1 MNIQVEDKRER
12 GSVEVSNTPT
22 VEVSSRAA
30 ERTTVEADV
39 EVSNVEAEAKS
50 GVRIPVAE
58 GRVSLFAALSARC
71 SSEVDILSFLC
82 SDSHKEVVMKIRTT
96 TNPDHRRELKK
107 KLPAITPAG
116 VFSPRRGA
124 GYLRSYSGMLG
135 VDIDGKD
142 NPHVKDWSRAAHR
155 IGRLWP
161 SVVYAGRSVG
171 GCGCFVLYRI
181 AEPELYAEHYAD
193 IVASIEAL
201 GFKVDTACRDLTRL
215 RFASYDPTPY
225 LNREATMHLL
235 PAECCA
241 PPRNAPKEP
250 ILRPQPSATEQRR
263 HPHHRTSRGENLA
276 HLYPRIEQAV
286 AVIVERAINI
296 AERYRD
302 WYRIGCSLASAYG
315 EQGRWL
321 YHAIS
326 AQSAKYERTECDV
339 QYNRCM
345 RCGGIGIG
353 TLLHHFKDAGVRY

>member
-12 GSVEVSNTPT
+12 GNVEVSRPAP
-22 VEVSSRAA
+22 ERA
-30 ERTTVEADV
+30 TVEAD
-39 EVSNVEAEAKS
+39 VEAEAKS
-50 GVRIPVAE
+50 GERIPVAW
-58 GRVSLFAALSARC
+58 GRVSLCSALSARC
-71 SSEVDILSFLC
+71 SREVDILSFLC
-82 SDSHKEVVMKIRTT
+82 SDSHKEVVMKIRAT
-96 TNPDHRRELKK
+96 TNPDRRRELKK
-107 KLPAITPAG
+107 QLPAITPAG
-116 VFSPRRGA
+116 VFTPRRGA
-124 GYLRSYSGMLG
+124 AYLRSYSGMLG

-142 NPHVKDWSRAAHR
+142 NPHVEDWSSVAHC

-181 AEPELYAEHYAD
+181 AEPWRYAEHYAD

-225 LNREATMHLL
+225 LNREATMHTL
-235 PAECCA
+235 PAECCT

-250 ILRPQPSATEQRR
+250 ISRSQPSTTEQR
-263 HPHHRTSRGENLA
+263 PHQLYRASRGEDLA

-286 AVIVERAINI
+286 ATIAERTINI
-296 AERYRD
+296 AESYD
-302 WYRIGCSLASAYG
+302 IWYRIGCALASAYG

-326 AQSAKYERTECDV
+326 AQSTKYERTECDV